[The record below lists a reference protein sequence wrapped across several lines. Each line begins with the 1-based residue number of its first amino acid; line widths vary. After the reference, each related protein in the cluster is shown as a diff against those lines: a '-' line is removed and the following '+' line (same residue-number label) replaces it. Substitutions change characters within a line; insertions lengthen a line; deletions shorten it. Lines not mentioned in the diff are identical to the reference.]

1 MTSLILASASPRRL
15 ALLEQIGIVPD
26 KIEPADI
33 DESVLKNELPRPYA
47 ERMAVTKAEKIH
59 DLYPNDFVLAADTV
73 VACGRRI
80 LGKAEN
86 NEDETKFLKL
96 LSGRRH
102 AVYGGICLITPA
114 GKKCCRVIKTAVLFS
129 VLSKI
134 EFDKYVESGEG
145 IGKAGGYA
153 IQGLAASFIKSI
165 IGSYTNVVGLD
176 LYATNNLL
184 IGNGFKK

>member
-1 MTSLILASASPRRL
+1 MATLILASASPRRL

-26 KIEPADI
+26 KVEPADI
-33 DESVLKNELPRPYA
+33 DEAVLKKELPRPYA
-47 ERMAVTKAEKIH
+47 ERMAMTKAEKIH
-59 DLYPNDFVLAADTV
+59 ELYPNDYVLAADTV

-86 NEDETKFLKL
+86 DEDVVKFLKL

-102 AVYGGICLITPA
+102 AVYGGICLITPE
-114 GKKCCRVIKTAVLFS
+114 GKKCVRVKKTAVLFS

-134 EFDKYVESGEG
+134 EFDKYVASGEG

-153 IQGLAASFIKSI
+153 IQGLAASFIKSV
-165 IGSYTNVVGLD
+165 IGSYSNVVGLD
-176 LYATNNLL
+176 LYTTNNLL
-184 IGNGFKK
+184 IGNGVRK